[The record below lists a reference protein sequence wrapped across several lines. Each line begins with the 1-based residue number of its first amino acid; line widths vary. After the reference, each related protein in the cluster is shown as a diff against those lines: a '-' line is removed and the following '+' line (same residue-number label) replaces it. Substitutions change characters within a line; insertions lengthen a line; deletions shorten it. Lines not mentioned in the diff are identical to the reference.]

1 MMKNRG
7 MRAKVITT
15 VIVIG
20 VLSAIWG
27 AFSTRPV
34 VAGDENREEFLAFGV
49 GNITRGQTA
58 RLHVVTI
65 GNPNDFPAELV
76 IYDSQGN
83 VLARSLER
91 LIPGKAVFL
100 DLSFDQQAGVAGNR
114 LDFYAIV
121 RFDRGRVLGYV
132 IPTLE
137 VLEDAT
143 GKTLFMIADPMG

>member
-1 MMKNRG
+1 MKNNRMG
-7 MRAKVITT
+7 AKLVTT
-15 VIVIG
+15 ALVIG
-20 VLSAIWG
+20 MLSSIWVV
-27 AFSTRPV
+27 STTRPA
-34 VAGDENREEFLAFGV
+34 VASEENREETLAFGV

-100 DLSFDQQAGVAGNR
+100 DLSFDQQAGTAGNR
-114 LDFYAIV
+114 LEFYAIV

-137 VLEDAT
+137 VLEDVT